1 MKRVY
6 MAKFYKFDSGL
17 TVLYE
22 QNKINKST
30 SIEVSFDCGA
40 RCDDK
45 LPGLSHFCEHMF
57 FTGTNTLT
65 KQEVTKRYY
74 DFINVNAYTTNTE
87 IVFTGN
93 IITNKLSHYLATVA
107 DMICNSTF
115 KQKAV
120 EDEQKVVVQEILQYS
135 DNPIRSAEKLF
146 YYDIYGLEYLKNG
159 VLGSVNTVTQIKSKD
174 VKKYIKKYFVKNNCI
189 ISVVSPLSFNR
200 IKQIIKK
207 YFEALL
213 PSNNLTKLPYM
224 ENVLAEG
231 EKVSI
236 YNADISKN
244 YLSLV
249 FKFKQKGPDLKYRVI
264 MGTICNIIDDIS
276 DGLTKELRI
285 DNSLIYGMGSDYMIN
300 KNNSYLELR
309 TEISSENIKSCIDI
323 IMQYISNLKNNGF
336 TKQQLA
342 RELEKDEYYWQTKV
356 NKPKNICNELNR
368 YRFYGKF
375 VSDKQIHKEIQK
387 LTLVEVND
395 RLKELLSGAQIQ
407 AFVYG
412 NTAKNQMYTIK
423 QIKKKFN

>member
-1 MKRVY
+1 

-22 QNKINKST
+22 QNRINKST

-65 KQEVTKRYY
+65 KQDVTKRYY

-87 IVFTGN
+87 IVFTGS
-93 IITNKLSHYLATVA
+93 IITSKLPQYLTTVA

-120 EDEQKVVVQEILQYS
+120 DEEQKVVTQEILQYS
-135 DNPIRSAEKLF
+135 DNPIRTAERLF
-146 YYDIYGLEYLKNG
+146 YYDIYGQDYLKDG
-159 VLGSVNTVTQIKSKD
+159 VLGSVDTVSQIKSKD
-174 VKKYIKKYFVKNNCI
+174 VKKYVKKYFVKNNCI

-200 IKQIIKK
+200 VKAIVKR
-207 YFEALL
+207 YFESLL

-224 ENVLAEG
+224 ENVLVQDER
-231 EKVSI
+231 VSI

-249 FKFKQKGPDLKYRVI
+249 LKFNQKGPDLKYRII

-300 KNNSYLELR
+300 KKNSYLELR
-309 TEISSENIKSCIDI
+309 TEISSENIKPCIDI
-323 IMQYISNLKNNGF
+323 IMEYISNLKNKGF
-336 TKQQLA
+336 SKEQLS

-356 NKPKNICNELNR
+356 NKPRNICNELNR
-368 YRFYGKF
+368 YRFYDRF

-387 LTLVEVND
+387 LTLEEVNAKLNEMLTD
-395 RLKELLSGAQIQ
+395 AKIQ

-412 NTAKNQMYTIK
+412 NANKNQMYTIK

>member
-1 MKRVY
+1 
-6 MAKFYKFDSGL
+6 MAKIYRFDSGL

-40 RCDDK
+40 RCDDQ

-74 DFINVNAYTTNTE
+74 DFINVNAYTTNTS

-93 IITNKLSHYLATVA
+93 IITSKLSQYLTTVA

-115 KQKAV
+115 KNNAV
-120 EDEQKVVVQEILQYS
+120 DEERKVIIQEILQYS
-135 DNPIRSAEKLF
+135 DNPIRVAEKLF
-146 YYDIYGLEYLKNG
+146 CYDIYGLDYLKDG
-159 VLGSVNTVTQIKSKD
+159 VLGSVETVNKIQSKD
-174 VKKYIKKYFVKNNCI
+174 VKKYVKKFFVKNNCT
-189 ISVVSPLSFNR
+189 ISIVSPISFNR
-200 IKQIIKK
+200 VKSIIKN
-207 YFEALL
+207 YFESLL
-213 PSNNLTKLPYM
+213 PINKLGKLPYM
-224 ENVLAEG
+224 ENVLVPD
-231 EKVSI
+231 EKVSM
-236 YNADISKN
+236 YKADISKN

-309 TEISSENIKSCIDI
+309 TEISSENIKPCIDI
-323 IMQYISNLKNNGF
+323 IMEYVSNLKNKGFNNEQF
-336 TKQQLA
+336 TK
-342 RELEKDEYYWQTKV
+342 ELEKDEYYWQTKV
-356 NKPKNICNELNR
+356 NNPRNICNELTR

-375 VSDKQIHKEIQK
+375 VADRQVHNEIQK
-387 LTLVEVND
+387 LTLDEINLK
-395 RLKELLSGAQIQ
+395 LKELLHGAKIH

-412 NTAKNQMYTIK
+412 NASKNQMYTIK
-423 QIKKKFN
+423 QIKRKFN

>member
-1 MKRVY
+1 

-22 QNKINKST
+22 QNRINKST

-65 KQEVTKRYY
+65 KQDVTKRYY

-87 IVFTGN
+87 IVFTGS
-93 IITNKLSHYLATVA
+93 IITSKLPQYLTTVA

-120 EDEQKVVVQEILQYS
+120 DEEQKVVTQEILQYS
-135 DNPIRSAEKLF
+135 DNPIRTAERLF
-146 YYDIYGLEYLKNG
+146 YYDIYGQDYLKDG
-159 VLGSVNTVTQIKSKD
+159 VLGSVDTVSQIKSKD
-174 VKKYIKKYFVKNNCI
+174 VKKYVKKYFVKNNCI

-200 IKQIIKK
+200 VKAIVKR
-207 YFEALL
+207 YFESLL

-224 ENVLAEG
+224 ENVLVQDER
-231 EKVSI
+231 VSI

-249 FKFKQKGPDLKYRVI
+249 LKFNQKGPDLKYRII

-300 KNNSYLELR
+300 KKNSYLELR
-309 TEISSENIKSCIDI
+309 TEISSENIKPCIDI
-323 IMQYISNLKNNGF
+323 IMEYISNLKNKGF
-336 TKQQLA
+336 SKEQLS

-356 NKPKNICNELNR
+356 NKPRNICNELNR
-368 YRFYGKF
+368 YRFYDRF

-387 LTLVEVND
+387 LTLEEVNAK
-395 RLKELLSGAQIQ
+395 LNEMLTNAKIQ

-412 NTAKNQMYTIK
+412 NANKNQVYTIK

>member
-1 MKRVY
+1 
-6 MAKFYKFDSGL
+6 MAKYYKFDSGL
-17 TVLYE
+17 TLLYE

-30 SIEVSFDCGA
+30 NIEVSFDCGA
-40 RCDDK
+40 RCDEK

-57 FTGTNTLT
+57 FTGTKALT

-93 IITNKLSHYLATVA
+93 IITSKLSQYLSTIA

-115 KQKAV
+115 KQNAID
-120 EDEQKVVVQEILQYS
+120 DEKKVVVQEIWQYA
-135 DNPIRSAEKLF
+135 DNPIRTAEKLF
-146 YYDIYGLEYLKNG
+146 YYDIYGLEHLKNG
-159 VLGSVNTVTQIKSKD
+159 VLGSVDTVNKIQPKD
-174 VKKYIKKYFVKNNCI
+174 VKKYIKKYFVKNNCT
-189 ISVVSPLSFNR
+189 ISVVSPLAFNR
-200 IKQIIKK
+200 VKQIVKK
-207 YFEALL
+207 HFETII
-213 PSNNLTKLPYM
+213 PCNNLAKLPYM
-224 ENVLAEG
+224 ENILTDN

-244 YLSLV
+244 YLSIV

-276 DGLTKELRI
+276 DGLTKELRL

-309 TEISSENIKSCIDI
+309 TEISSENIKPCIDI
-323 IMQYISNLKNNGF
+323 IMEYINNLKNKGF
-336 TKQQLA
+336 TKEHLL

-356 NKPKNICNELNR
+356 NNPKNICNELNR
-368 YRFYGKF
+368 YRFYGRF
-375 VSDKQIHKEIQK
+375 IADKQIHKEIKK
-387 LTLVEVND
+387 LNLDEVNAK
-395 RLKELLSGAQIQ
+395 LNELLSGAKIH

-412 NTAKNQMYTIK
+412 NAKKNQMYTIK

>member
-1 MKRVY
+1 

-22 QNKINKST
+22 QNRINKST

-65 KQEVTKRYY
+65 KQDVTKRYY

-87 IVFTGN
+87 IVFTGS
-93 IITNKLSHYLATVA
+93 IITSKLPQYLITVA
-107 DMICNSTF
+107 DMICNSAF

-120 EDEQKVVVQEILQYS
+120 DEEQKVVTQEILQYS
-135 DNPIRSAEKLF
+135 DNPIRTAERLF
-146 YYDIYGLEYLKNG
+146 YYDIYGQDYLKDG
-159 VLGSVNTVTQIKSKD
+159 VLGSVDTVSQIKSKD
-174 VKKYIKKYFVKNNCI
+174 VKKYVKKYFVKNNCI

-200 IKQIIKK
+200 VKAIVKR
-207 YFEALL
+207 YFESLL

-224 ENVLAEG
+224 ENVLVQDER
-231 EKVSI
+231 VSI

-249 FKFKQKGPDLKYRVI
+249 LKFNQKGPDLKYRII
-264 MGTICNIIDDIS
+264 MGAICNIIDDIS

-300 KNNSYLELR
+300 KKNSYLELR
-309 TEISSENIKSCIDI
+309 TEISSENIKPCIDI
-323 IMQYISNLKNNGF
+323 IMEYISNLKNKGF
-336 TKQQLA
+336 SKEQLS

-356 NKPKNICNELNR
+356 NKPRNICNELNR
-368 YRFYGKF
+368 YRFYDRF

-387 LTLVEVND
+387 LTLEEVNAKLNEMLTD
-395 RLKELLSGAQIQ
+395 AKIQ

-412 NTAKNQMYTIK
+412 NANKNQVYTIK

>member
-1 MKRVY
+1 

-40 RCDDK
+40 RCDGQ

-57 FTGTNTLT
+57 FTGTNSLT

-87 IVFTGN
+87 IVFTGS
-93 IITNKLSHYLATVA
+93 IITNKLPQYLATIA

-135 DNPIRSAEKLF
+135 DNHIRTAEKLF

-159 VLGSVNTVTQIKSKD
+159 VLGSVNTVNQIKSKD
-174 VKKYIKKYFVKNNCI
+174 VKKYVKKYFVKNNCI
-189 ISVVSPLSFNR
+189 ISVVSPLSFER
-200 IKQIIKK
+200 VKGIIKR
-207 YFEALL
+207 YFETLI
-213 PSNNLTKLPYM
+213 PSNSMAKLPYM
-224 ENVLAEG
+224 ENVLVAD

-249 FKFKQKGPDLKYRVI
+249 FKFNQKGPDLKYRII

-309 TEISSENIKSCIDI
+309 TEISSENIKPCIDI
-323 IMQYISNLKNNGF
+323 IMEYVSNLKNKGF
-336 TKQQLA
+336 TKDQLS

-356 NKPKNICNELNR
+356 NKPKNLCNELNR
-368 YRFYGKF
+368 FRFYGKF
-375 VSDKQIHKEIQK
+375 VTDKQIHKEIQK
-387 LTLVEVND
+387 LTLAEVNAKLD
-395 RLKELLSGAQIQ
+395 ELLKNAKIQ

-412 NTAKNQMYTIK
+412 NTAKSQIYTIK